1 VQSAVARISPRGPLI
16 GTINPHPGGSY
27 RIFFL
32 VSSFTCIEAR
42 NHVARTYTGRGVG
55 LVGRRAEKEWNLQG
69 TTGSMTYPGTV
80 IKAAVRVQVM
90 GVFDL
95 NVACRIRGPQPT
107 D

>member
-1 VQSAVARISPRGPLI
+1 VQSLLI
-16 GTINPHPGGSY
+16 KEKRSAILGGG
-27 RIFFL
+27 
-32 VSSFTCIEAR
+32 
-42 NHVARTYTGRGVG
+42 TGRGVG